1 MSILTPRSALYTLA
15 LSTALLGQACA
26 AETTETAAE
35 TPTAVQSAM
44 VAGFSA
50 PDDAWRTVDAENL
63 MIIDTKYGLIGV
75 ELYPEIAPNHV
86 AQIKELARTKFY
98 DNVVFHRVIDG
109 FMNQTG
115 DGTNGDG
122 TGDSSL
128 PNITAEFDFR
138 RGSDMPFTLVTARQA
153 GEGEVGVGFYKS
165 LPIASQPTA
174 QAMFTKDQK
183 VAAFGLHCKGVTSMA
198 RTSDPNSANSQFFL
212 MRAKAD
218 HLDTQYSI
226 WGNTVMG
233 YDLLEKPQVGT
244 IGEIPDW
251 RPDQMNSVR
260 IAADL
265 PEADRPTVQVLKT
278 DSPAFQNWIKTQKTA
293 EGTYPDI
300 CDIAVP
306 TRTL

>member
-44 VAGFSA
+44 AAGFSA

-122 TGDSSL
+122 TGDSRSL
-128 PNITAEFDFR
+128 SLR
-138 RGSDMPFTLVTARQA
+138 RARRVRA
-153 GEGEVGVGFYKS
+153 KS
-165 LPIASQPTA
+165 AWVFINPCRLPASQRHKRCLRKIRKSRLLVCTV
-174 QAMFTKDQK
+174 K
-183 VAAFGLHCKGVTSMA
+183 V
-198 RTSDPNSANSQFFL
+198 
-212 MRAKAD
+212 
-218 HLDTQYSI
+218 
-226 WGNTVMG
+226 
-233 YDLLEKPQVGT
+233 
-244 IGEIPDW
+244 
-251 RPDQMNSVR
+251 
-260 IAADL
+260 
-265 PEADRPTVQVLKT
+265 
-278 DSPAFQNWIKTQKTA
+278 
-293 EGTYPDI
+293 
-300 CDIAVP
+300 
-306 TRTL
+306 